1 MFHIINIFQ
10 DKYSQKNLNGILSG
24 LYRSLIVG
32 DSFHFIVQ
40 IPKKTKSRAAVK
52 KETMVFFLFYNFLHL
67 VIVYIAITNC
77 RRMTRRFLFRVLCE
91 LLYSAERVSFFIVS
105 KKEQDP

>member
-40 IPKKTKSRAAVK
+40 IPKKRNPELQLRK
-52 KETMVFFLFYNFLHL
+52 KQWFFFKFYNFLHL

-91 LLYSAERVSFFIVS
+91 LLYSAERVAFFIVS